1 MSVFKPVSYCLTDQH
16 REYYRPDILS
26 YFGDYI
32 HFDLSQGIHNNT
44 AVTVSVN
51 HTIPEQNTF
60 RVYRVKLHQTEDLQE
75 DGLAK
80 CRDYSPHFTY
90 HDCTLASID
99 QVDSDSV
106 E

>member
-1 MSVFKPVSYCLTDQH
+1 MIYLKVSTM
-16 REYYRPDILS
+16 IL
-26 YFGDYI
+26 
-32 HFDLSQGIHNNT
+32 T
-44 AVTVSVN
+44 AVAVSVN

-99 QVDSDSV
+99 QVDTHSV

>member
-1 MSVFKPVSYCLTDQH
+1 METIFILIYLKVSTM
-16 REYYRPDILS
+16 IL
-26 YFGDYI
+26 
-32 HFDLSQGIHNNT
+32 T
-44 AVTVSVN
+44 AVAVSVN

-99 QVDSDSV
+99 QVHTDSV

>member
-1 MSVFKPVSYCLTDQH
+1 MV
-16 REYYRPDILS
+16 
-26 YFGDYI
+26 
-32 HFDLSQGIHNNT
+32 T
-44 AVTVSVN
+44 ASAKDN
-51 HTIPEQNTF
+51 IPEQNTF

-90 HDCTLASID
+90 HDCTLASIE
-99 QVDSDSV
+99 QVVMDNVIILSV